1 MTTAPAHLPASNEN
15 PGEQPKS
22 GKNRLTKISSF
33 LKIFP
38 YTAAF
43 ISSVI
48 FGSEIAQRRDQ
59 VIFESWSVL
68 TQFQQQAVKE
78 ANASSPP
85 TCPAPPQ
92 SNIPTKAAEKLIKAG
107 FSISHTNL
115 SHLNLRGASLQNANF
130 TGAKMICA
138 NLEYAKLQGS
148 NFQDADLTGASLKDA
163 ELGKSLDQFPGV
175 KLCNTTN
182 IDGKILNNQK
192 DCKK

>member
-1 MTTAPAHLPASNEN
+1 MTTVPTHSPSSSEN
-15 PGEQPKS
+15 PGGSPRRAQ
-22 GKNRLTKISSF
+22 NHLTKIFSL

-38 YTAAF
+38 YMAAL

-59 VIFESWSVL
+59 VIFESWSML

-92 SNIPTKAAEKLIKAG
+92 SNIPTKAAEKLSKAK
-107 FSISHTNL
+107 FSLSHTNL
-115 SHLNLRGASLQNANF
+115 SYLNLREASLENTNF
-130 TGAKMICA
+130 TGAKMVCA
-138 NLEYAKLQGS
+138 NLEYANLQES

-163 ELGKSLDQFPGV
+163 KLGKSLDQFPGI

-192 DCKK
+192 DC